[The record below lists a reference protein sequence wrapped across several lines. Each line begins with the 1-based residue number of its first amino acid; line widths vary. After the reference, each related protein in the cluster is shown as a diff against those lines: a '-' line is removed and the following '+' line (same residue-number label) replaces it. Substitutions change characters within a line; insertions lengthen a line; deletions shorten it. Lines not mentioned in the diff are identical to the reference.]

1 MCGGPC
7 LLFLTPLHCA
17 IAVDPNLSQALIRD
31 KRQDVQK
38 YLLHHIT
45 HVPSST
51 GTRPGTSNGSPS
63 TASQPSTPDA
73 GDPHHA
79 AFRLL
84 RTTGLSPS
92 VGLLNLVRLAVDP
105 SLLLQLNP
113 FLSRE
118 SQAHIEAAVSL
129 WLQLSVLEDRLGRLQ
144 LMAQAGEEAKLMLLQ
159 VRGSHHG
166 LDAG

>member
-7 LLFLTPLHCA
+7 LLFLTPLRCA
-17 IAVDPNLSQALIRD
+17 IAVDPNLSQTLICD

-45 HVPSST
+45 HVPFST
-51 GTRPGTSNGSPS
+51 GIPPGTFNRNPS
-63 TASQPSTPDA
+63 AASQPSTPDF
-73 GDPHHA
+73 GDPRHA

-84 RTTGLSPS
+84 RTAGLSPT
-92 VGLLNLVRLAVDP
+92 VGLLDLVRLPVEP

-113 FLSRE
+113 FLSGE

-144 LMAQAGEEAKLMLLQ
+144 LMAQAGEEAKPMLLQ

-166 LDAG
+166 LDAE

>member
-1 MCGGPC
+1 M
-7 LLFLTPLHCA
+7 
-17 IAVDPNLSQALIRD
+17 
-31 KRQDVQK
+31 QK

-45 HVPSST
+45 HVPFST
-51 GTRPGTSNGSPS
+51 GIPPGTSNSNPS
-63 TASQPSTPDA
+63 AASQPNTPE
-73 GDPHHA
+73 GDPRHA

-84 RTTGLSPS
+84 RTAGLSPS
-92 VGLLNLVRLAVDP
+92 VGLLDLVRLAVEP

-118 SQAHIEAAVSL
+118 SQAHIKAAVSL
-129 WLQLSVLEDRLGRLQ
+129 WLQLSVLEDRLGWPQ

-166 LDAG
+166 HDAG